1 MNFKTAFRCLV
12 VLCVA
17 LTVLM
22 TAFNLEACTNCIS
35 AIDHV
40 IKNQVKETKSST
52 IEFLANEL
60 KKKLSL
66 ANVTANIEN
75 ITTLCQILKIQY
87 VDKCNR
93 TDIDDNCT
101 QRQLPENLETRI
113 EQLVFRKNLIISP
126 YYRDVIRNMTSSITR
141 SYDLIIVSALS
152 SNHYNETQAML
163 KNLHQKVFEFLA
175 DFLLVLFDLGLTS
188 GERSDLEKYCRCTVI
203 TFPFHLFPPHFE
215 RLKCFAWKPTIIRSM
230 MDKADVV
237 LWQDTS
243 IRYTQP
249 DVIPVMM
256 RRAIQRGV
264 QQRYYTGAIPNPY
277 FTLPQMFEFFGDSPC
292 AHMAFFQC
300 ESGFGMY
307 HREPLVERAVLD
319 PWFGCALN
327 AACTCPENQRAYQ
340 DCPRYR
346 NPTKLGHCMRNDQ
359 SSITVILAKLFRD
372 KFHHFVVNVHWFQ
385 DTKRGD
391 QTQYFKTLA

>member
-1 MNFKTAFRCLV
+1 MNTFAV
-12 VLCVA
+12 VFALLIIA
-17 LTVLM
+17 MGLTVFLI
-22 TAFNLEACTNCIS
+22 TSTQSSCSYCISVTTLSRNLEP
-35 AIDHV
+35 D
-40 IKNQVKETKSST
+40 ETESST

-66 ANVTANIEN
+66 ANVTANVEN
-75 ITTLCQILKIQY
+75 ITTLCRTLKIQY

-163 KNLHQKVFEFLA
+163 KNLHQEVFVHLTN
-175 DFLLVLFDLGLTS
+175 FLLVLFDLGLTPEER
-188 GERSDLEKYCRCTVI
+188 GELEKYCRCTVI

-215 RLKCFAWKPTIIRSM
+215 KMKCFAWKPPIVRSM
-230 MDKADVV
+230 IDKANVV
-237 LWQDTS
+237 IWQDAS

-249 DVIPVMM
+249 DVIPVMV
-256 RRAIQRGV
+256 RRTIQRGV
-264 QQRYYTGAIPNPY
+264 QQRYFTGAIPNPY
-277 FTLPQMFEFFGDSPC
+277 WTLPQMFEYFGDSPC
-292 AHMAFFQC
+292 AHMAFNQC
-300 ESGFGMY
+300 EGTFGMY
-307 HREPLVERAVLD
+307 HSEPLVVKAVLD
-319 PWFGCALN
+319 PWFGCALSP
-327 AACTCPENQRAYQ
+327 ACTCPANQRAYQ
-340 DCPRYR
+340 DCPRER
-346 NPTKLGHCMRNDQ
+346 DPTKLGHCMRHDQ
-359 SSITVILAKLFRD
+359 SSITVILAKLFRE

-385 DTKRGD
+385 DTKRGE
-391 QTQYFKTLA
+391 QTIYFSK